1 MLICFNDVC
10 KYNANCGDCLFRG
23 DIILDDEG
31 ACNCFEDYSKQPEY
45 QTIFFKACSGDDG
58 KLHKVIAK
66 GRKTTEG
73 GFTLYYETQGT
84 YTFSQPMREMGAA
97 FEDKIV
103 NYNNNPILKWCLSNT
118 AKKEIGI
125 SNIMPDKISAKR
137 RIDGM
142 VSLLNAWVVY
152 VRDFEDYMYNVG

>member
-10 KYNANCGDCLFRG
+10 KYNANCRDCLFRG

-73 GFTLYYETQGT
+73 CFTLYYETKDLTQET
-84 YTFSQPMREMGAA
+84 YCTEEKSGVCAPYKLFRIPEHVENIKQRIASLEYGDVKDLPYKSDTTFACFARKDVKNGVHGLAVA
-97 FEDKIV
+97 V
-103 NYNNNPILKWCLSNT
+103 SNVT
-118 AKKEIGI
+118 VTF
-125 SNIMPDKISAKR
+125 D
-137 RIDGM
+137 
-142 VSLLNAWVVY
+142 
-152 VRDFEDYMYNVG
+152 